1 MIQELLAGNGGLL
14 GGESTTTPKLP
25 ITDTA
30 AAAAVAL
37 AAVSSSSSTTLISSS
52 PTSRSENLRCPRC
65 DSSNTKFCYY
75 NNYNLTQP
83 RHFCKTCRRYWTKG
97 GALRNVPIGGGCRKN
112 KNTIVS
118 TSIGKPTA
126 GTSTKWK
133 STFLGGLEPEIPS
146 SKAFLFAPPQ
156 NNNHHPFLS
165 ILRSGQNPNM
175 SPNPSTVMNSGGEV
189 PALWRNNQHRG
200 QLQNGFILAAGESH
214 HQTMGM
220 QELLYQRLIKSSSS
234 ATNNYS
240 LNCYEHPLSLL
251 GNAASSSSSVLSPAI
266 LESAPVSAAGEFGYW
281 NPSLSTWS
289 DLPTTGGAYP

>member
-1 MIQELLAGNGGLL
+1 MNSQRQDSCYRDQKMIQELLAAGNGGLL
-14 GGESTTTPKLP
+14 GGGESNNAPKLS
-25 ITDTA
+25 ITDT
-30 AAAAVAL
+30 
-37 AAVSSSSSTTLISSS
+37 SSGPLVSSS

-112 KNTIVS
+112 KSTIVS
-118 TSIGKPTA
+118 ASIGKSSA
-126 GTSTKWK
+126 AAATSTKWK

-146 SKAFLFAPPQ
+146 SKTFLFGPPQ
-156 NNNHHPFLS
+156 NTNHHPFLS
-165 ILRSGQNPNM
+165 LLRSSQN
-175 SPNPSTVMNSGGEV
+175 PNPSTVMNSGVEA
-189 PALWRNNQHRG
+189 PALWRNSQHRG
-200 QLQNGFILAAGESH
+200 QLQNGFILAAGDA
-214 HQTMGM
+214 QTVGM

-234 ATNNYS
+234 SSSATNNYN
-240 LNCYEHPLSLL
+240 LNCYEHPLALL
-251 GNAASSSSSVLSPAI
+251 GNAASSSVLSPAI